1 MSQGVSFDF
10 DAYINARRSLIEE
23 RLDRYLTSDKGGVL
37 WDSMRYSVLSG
48 GKRLRAVLC
57 LAVAEAM
64 AQSHNNALAN
74 YQSSA
79 PLSNQLGAESD
90 RQLEIADIIEIALP
104 CACAIEMVHA
114 MSLIHDDLPCLD
126 NDDLRRGKPTNHK
139 VFGEAVALLAGDA
152 LLMLANQILIEETPR
167 SVDSDTL
174 LSVVSELSK
183 ATGPEGMVGG
193 QVADMMHTG
202 VCGRDGIG
210 GGVPS
215 AAANTAIA
223 GDAVRTGTGDSKDM
237 LQRGVIATEF
247 QENPDG
253 QPVLTANVMEEIH
266 RAKTGALIRFSVWS
280 GARLVGAS
288 LDKLDHLA
296 LYGEI
301 LGLAFQIADDLLD
314 VTGDAATL
322 GKTPGKDEAADKA
335 TFVRLFGVEGARER
349 LKQLEET
356 GLRLLDDCTED
367 KRGIPAL
374 KALLQYAIHR
384 SN

>member
-1 MSQGVSFDF
+1 MTSQRAGYADMSQGVQSEPIFDF
-10 DAYINARRSLIEE
+10 DAYVSARRSLIEE

-48 GKRLRAVLC
+48 GKRLRAILC

-64 AQSHNNALAN
+64 ALSHRHEERGPQGSLQA
-74 YQSSA
+74 SHESA
-79 PLSNQLGAESD
+79 ELD
-90 RQLEIADIIEIALP
+90 IADIIEIALP

-114 MSLIHDDLPCLD
+114 MSLIHDDLPALD

-139 VFGEAVALLAGDA
+139 VYGEAVALLAGDA
-152 LLMLANQILIEETPR
+152 LLMLANQILIDETPR

-174 LSVVSELSK
+174 LSVVSELAR

-193 QVADMMHTG
+193 QVWDMVYTG
-202 VCGRDGIG
+202 VPGRDG
-210 GGVPS
+210 S
-215 AAANTAIA
+215 
-223 GDAVRTGTGDSKDM
+223 GDSKDM
-237 LQRGVIATEF
+237 LQRGSIATEF
-247 QENPDG
+247 QESADA

-266 RAKTGALIRFSVWS
+266 RAKTGALIRFAVWS
-280 GARLVGAS
+280 GARLVGAP
-288 LDKLDHLA
+288 LDRLDNLA
-296 LYGEI
+296 LYGEV

-314 VTGDAATL
+314 VTGDVATL
-322 GKTPGKDEAADKA
+322 GKTPGKDEAAAKA
-335 TFVRLFGVEGARER
+335 TFVRFFGVDGARER

-356 GLRLLDDCTED
+356 GLRLVEQCCED
-367 KRGIPAL
+367 NRGVPAL

>member
-1 MSQGVSFDF
+1 MTSHTAGYANMSQGVQSEPAFDF
-10 DAYINARRSLIEE
+10 DAYVSARRSLIEE

-48 GKRLRAVLC
+48 GKRLRAILC

-64 AQSHNNALAN
+64 ASSHLDV
-74 YQSSA
+74 
-79 PLSNQLGAESD
+79 QLGPQGSLAASHESQKLD
-90 RQLEIADIIEIALP
+90 IADIIEIALP

-114 MSLIHDDLPCLD
+114 MSLIHDDLPALD

-139 VFGEAVALLAGDA
+139 VYGEAVALLAGDA

-174 LSVVSELSK
+174 LSVVSELAR

-193 QVADMMHTG
+193 QVSDMIYTG
-202 VCGRDGIG
+202 VPGRDG
-210 GGVPS
+210 
-215 AAANTAIA
+215 A
-223 GDAVRTGTGDSKDM
+223 GAGKNM
-237 LQRGVIATEF
+237 LQRGGIETEF
-247 QENPDG
+247 QEILDG
-253 QPVLTANVMEEIH
+253 QTVLTANVMEEIH

-280 GARLVGAS
+280 GARLVGAP
-288 LDKLDHLA
+288 LDKLDNLA
-296 LYGEI
+296 LYGEV

-335 TFVRLFGVEGARER
+335 TFVRLFGVDGARER
-349 LKQLEET
+349 LKGLEET
-356 GLRLLDDCTED
+356 GLRLVEECCTD
-367 KRGIPAL
+367 KSGVAAL

>member
-1 MSQGVSFDF
+1 MTSHTASNAQMSQGVQSEPVFDF
-10 DAYINARRSLIEE
+10 DAYVSARRSLIEE

-48 GKRLRAVLC
+48 GKRLRAILC

-64 AQSHNNALAN
+64 AGSH
-74 YQSSA
+74 SRI
-79 PLSNQLGAESD
+79 ESGPQGSLQASHESQKLD
-90 RQLEIADIIEIALP
+90 IADIIEIALP

-114 MSLIHDDLPCLD
+114 MSLIHDDLPALD

-139 VFGEAVALLAGDA
+139 VYGEAVALLAGDA

-174 LSVVSELSK
+174 LSVVSELARS
-183 ATGPEGMVGG
+183 TGPEGMVGG
-193 QVADMMHTG
+193 QVADMIYTG
-202 VCGRDGIG
+202 VAGREDTCDG
-210 GGVPS
+210 
-215 AAANTAIA
+215 
-223 GDAVRTGTGDSKDM
+223 KDM
-237 LQRGVIATEF
+237 LQRECIATEI
-247 QENPDG
+247 EETIDD

-280 GARLVGAS
+280 GARLVGAP
-288 LDKLDHLA
+288 LDKLDNLA
-296 LYGEI
+296 LYGEV

-314 VTGDAATL
+314 VTGDVATL
-322 GKTPGKDEAADKA
+322 GKTPGKDEAASKA
-335 TFVRLFGVEGARER
+335 TFVRFFGVEGARER
-349 LKQLEET
+349 LKQLELT
-356 GLRLLDDCTED
+356 GLQLVEECCDDNL
-367 KRGIPAL
+367 GIPAL